1 MLLQMFGFY
10 VDRINKSL
18 TDATGLLSSPFC

>member
-10 VDRINKSL
+10 AGRINKSL
-18 TDATGLLSSPFC
+18 TDAAGLLSSPFC